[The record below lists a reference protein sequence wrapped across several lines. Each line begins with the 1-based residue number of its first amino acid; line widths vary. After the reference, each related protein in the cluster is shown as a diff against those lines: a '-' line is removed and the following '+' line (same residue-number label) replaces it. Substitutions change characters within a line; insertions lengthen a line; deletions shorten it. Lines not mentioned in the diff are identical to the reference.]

1 MRKAVVNSPARV
13 STDPFYSS
21 DCRLALEPSIQGL
34 MDMAIKAGWIPNEVS
49 YTIMMLGGQ
58 KLELC
63 STDEQ
68 HDWTPTNVTRHHKWS
83 LQANRPSALLSPAG
97 CSRL

>member
-1 MRKAVVNSPARV
+1 MRKAVINSPARV

-34 MDMAIKAGWIPNEVS
+34 MDMAIKAGWTPNEAS
-49 YTIMMLGGQ
+49 YTIMMLGVQ
-58 KLELC
+58 QLELC

-68 HDWTPTNVTRHHKWS
+68 H
-83 LQANRPSALLSPAG
+83 
-97 CSRL
+97 RLDAH